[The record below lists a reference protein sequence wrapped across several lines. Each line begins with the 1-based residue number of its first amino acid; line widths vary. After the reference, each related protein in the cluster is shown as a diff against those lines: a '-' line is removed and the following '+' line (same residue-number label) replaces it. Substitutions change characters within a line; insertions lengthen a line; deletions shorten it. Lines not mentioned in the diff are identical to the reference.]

1 MTRHTPSPMA
11 LESAIDAAIH
21 AYLAVLDLRLG
32 EAETI
37 ANRACHFMAE
47 QNRNAAIGTV
57 TELEQMLP
65 QCSALVTASLILHRM
80 APSVTAKDSAQ

>member
-1 MTRHTPSPMA
+1 MTRHPLSPMA
-11 LESAIDAAIH
+11 LDGAVDAAIH

-32 EAETI
+32 EAEAI

-57 TELEQMLP
+57 MELEQMLP

-80 APSVTAKDSAQ
+80 VPSVAAKGSAQ